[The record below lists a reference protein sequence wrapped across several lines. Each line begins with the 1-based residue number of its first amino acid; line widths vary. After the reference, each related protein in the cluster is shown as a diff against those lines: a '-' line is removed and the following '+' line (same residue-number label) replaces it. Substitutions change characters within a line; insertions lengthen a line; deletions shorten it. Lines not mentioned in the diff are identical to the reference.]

1 MAEAA
6 THVDTNGRKLQ
17 NNTLLAESPFHALQ
31 NEDIVAFKGGL

>member
-6 THVDTNGRKLQ
+6 THIDMDGRKLQ

-31 NEDIVAFKGGL
+31 NEGTVAFKGGL